1 MRRKV
6 RTYYTAFG
14 LIQQG
19 ISSKAANVTP
29 NKEKTFQG
37 QRFDDE
43 LGLNWIQFKWRN
55 HDVQIGRFIEIDPL
69 AEDYVYNST
78 YAFSENKVTNHIEL
92 EGLEAVSAGNPLNYV
107 AEGFREWFQAGGRLL
122 DKVNIFRY
130 EGETH
135 YNVEQKI
142 TAKATVNSAT
152 AESSATVTVSE
163 NKASFKIGSFEEL
176 FKSGKSPI
184 EFKAES
190 NTLSKVEQK
199 NAVSAT
205 IRGVQLEASQK
216 TTVDKDGV
224 KNTISA
230 GPKASVDAGKIKV
243 DGSAQ
248 LFYSNQISGSNSGQQ
263 AVGIKMAVD
272 ATFVSK
278 KVVLLN
284 TPAVQVN
291 TTNQTKAGASL
302 QWNFK
307 WPQ

>member
-1 MRRKV
+1 M
-6 RTYYTAFG
+6 
-14 LIQQG
+14 
-19 ISSKAANVTP
+19 
-29 NKEKTFQG
+29 
-37 QRFDDE
+37 
-43 LGLNWIQFKWRN
+43 
-55 HDVQIGRFIEIDPL
+55 QIGRFIEIDPL